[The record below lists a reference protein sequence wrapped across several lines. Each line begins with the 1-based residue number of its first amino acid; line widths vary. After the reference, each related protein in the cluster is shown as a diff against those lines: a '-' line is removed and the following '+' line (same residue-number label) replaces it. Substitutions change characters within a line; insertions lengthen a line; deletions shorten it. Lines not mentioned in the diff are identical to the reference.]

1 MKGKKRDYAEAL
13 TSILASVVL
22 TVVLIRRYP
31 AWYIALI
38 PILGLV
44 AGISRLLV
52 LSREKSDDEDDR
64 N

>member
-1 MKGKKRDYAEAL
+1 MKGKRRNYAEAL

-22 TVVLIRRYP
+22 TVVLIQRHP
-31 AWYIALI
+31 VWYIALI

-52 LSREKSDDEDDR
+52 LSREKTDDDDDR
-64 N
+64 S

>member
-1 MKGKKRDYAEAL
+1 MKGKKRAYAEAL
-13 TSILASVVL
+13 TSILASVVR

-31 AWYIALI
+31 KWYIALI

-44 AGISRLLV
+44 AGISKLLV
-52 LSREKSDDEDDR
+52 LSREKNDEDDR

>member
-1 MKGKKRDYAEAL
+1 MKGKRRNYAEAL

-22 TVVLIRRYP
+22 TVVLIYRYP
-31 AWYIALI
+31 KWYIALI

-52 LSREKSDDEDDR
+52 LSREKTDDDDDR
-64 N
+64 S

>member
-31 AWYIALI
+31 KWYIALI

-44 AGISRLLV
+44 AGISKLLV

-64 N
+64 T